1 MKASARGRPF
11 IKMNGLRNHFVIIDA
26 REDPFD
32 PDTPEA
38 VRICDQQVGVGADQL
53 IIMER
58 ARTVPD
64 ADTFMRIINM
74 DGREAEAC
82 GNATRCVAWLL
93 LEEQQCDSV
102 TIETLAGA
110 LRCERTGERR
120 VRCEM
125 GRVSMDWRRIPLRE
139 AHDTLHLDIGNGPLS
154 DAAAASVGNPHAVF
168 FVDDLD
174 AIDVARLAPPLQAH
188 PLFPEQANIG
198 VAQIQDGARMRLS
211 VYERGAG
218 LTMACGSGACA
229 AVFVAGARGLLDARR
244 ASIELPG
251 GTVDI
256 EIRAD
261 DVALMTGPV
270 DFNFEG
276 FL

>member
-1 MKASARGRPF
+1 MKAPVRGRPF
-11 IKMNGLRNHFVIIDA
+11 IKMNGLRNHFVIVDA
-26 REDPFD
+26 REEAFD
-32 PDTPEA
+32 PDTSE
-38 VRICDQQVGVGADQL
+38 VVHICDQQVGVGADQL
-53 IIMER
+53 IILER
-58 ARTVPD
+58 ARTVTGAD
-64 ADTFMRIINM
+64 AFMRIINM

-93 LEEQQCDSV
+93 LEERQRDDV

-110 LRCERTGERR
+110 LRCERIGKQR

-139 AHDTLHLDIGNGPLS
+139 ERDTLHLDISNGPLS

-174 AIDVARLAPPLQAH
+174 AIDVASLAQPLQQH

-198 VAQIQDGARMRLS
+198 VAQMQDGARMRLS

-229 AVFVAGARGLLDARR
+229 AVFVANARGLLDAPR
-244 ASIELPG
+244 ASVELPG

-261 DVALMTGPV
+261 DVALMSGPV

>member
-1 MKASARGRPF
+1 MKAPARGRPF
-11 IKMNGLRNHFVIIDA
+11 IKMNGLRNHFVIVDA
-26 REDPFD
+26 REEPFE
-32 PDTPEA
+32 PDTSG
-38 VRICDQQVGVGADQL
+38 VVKICDQQVGVGADQL
-53 IIMER
+53 IILER
-58 ARTVPD
+58 ARTVAGAD
-64 ADTFMRIINM
+64 AFMRIINM

-93 LEEQQCDSV
+93 LEERQGDDV

-110 LRCERTGERR
+110 LRCERIGKQL

-139 AHDTLHLDIGNGPLS
+139 ERDTLHLDIRNGALS

-174 AIDVARLAPPLQAH
+174 AIDVASLAPPLQVH

-198 VAQIQDGARMRLS
+198 VAQMQDGARMRLS

-229 AVFVAGARGLLDARR
+229 AVFVANARGLLDAPR
-244 ASIELPG
+244 ASVELPG

-261 DVALMTGPV
+261 DVALMSGPV

>member
-1 MKASARGRPF
+1 MKAPVRGRPF
-11 IKMNGLRNHFVIIDA
+11 IKMNGLRNHFVIVDA
-26 REDPFD
+26 REIPFD
-32 PDTPEA
+32 PDTPE
-38 VRICDQQVGVGADQL
+38 VVHICDQQVGVGADQL
-53 IIMER
+53 IVLER
-58 ARTVPD
+58 ARTATGAD
-64 ADTFMRIINM
+64 AFMRIINM

-93 LEEQQCDSV
+93 LEEQQGDAV

-110 LRCERTGERR
+110 LRCERIGKQL

-125 GRVSMDWRRIPLRE
+125 GRVSMDWRRIPLSE
-139 AHDTLHLDIGNGPLS
+139 ECDTLHLDIGNGPLS

-174 AIDVARLAPPLQAH
+174 AIDVAKLAPPLQEH

-198 VAQIQDGARMRLS
+198 IAQMLDGARMRLS

-229 AVFVAGARGLLDARR
+229 AVFIANARGLLDAPR
-244 ASIELPG
+244 ASVELPG
-251 GTVDI
+251 GKVDI

-261 DVALMTGPV
+261 DVALMSGPV

>member
-1 MKASARGRPF
+1 MKAPVRGRPF
-11 IKMNGLRNHFVIIDA
+11 IKMNGLRNHFVIVDA
-26 REDPFD
+26 RVRPFD
-32 PDTPEA
+32 PDKPE
-38 VRICDQQVGVGADQL
+38 VVHICDQQVGVGADQL
-53 IIMER
+53 IILER
-58 ARTVPD
+58 ARAVSGAD
-64 ADTFMRIINM
+64 AFMRIINM

-93 LEEQQCDSV
+93 LEEQQGDAV
-102 TIETLAGA
+102 TIETLAGG
-110 LRCERTGERR
+110 LRCERIGKQL

-139 AHDTLHLDIGNGPLS
+139 ECDTLHLDIRNGPLS

-174 AIDVARLAPPLQAH
+174 AIDIARLAPPLQEN

-198 VAQIQDGARMRLS
+198 VAQMQGGARMRLS

-229 AVFVAGARGLLDARR
+229 AVFVANARGLLDAPR
-244 ASIELPG
+244 ASVELPG
-251 GTVDI
+251 GKVDI

-261 DVALMTGPV
+261 DVALMSGPV

-276 FL
+276 YL

>member
-1 MKASARGRPF
+1 MKAPVRGRPF
-11 IKMNGLRNHFVIIDA
+11 IKMNGLRNHFVIVDA

-32 PDTPEA
+32 PDTSE
-38 VRICDQQVGVGADQL
+38 VVHICDQQVGVGADQL
-53 IIMER
+53 IILER
-58 ARTVPD
+58 ARTVTGAD
-64 ADTFMRIINM
+64 AFMRIVNM

-93 LEEQQCDSV
+93 LEEQHGDAV

-110 LRCERTGERR
+110 LRCERIGKQL

-125 GRVSMDWRRIPLRE
+125 GRVSMDWRRIPLCEER
-139 AHDTLHLDIGNGPLS
+139 DTLHLDIRNGPLS

-174 AIDVARLAPPLQAH
+174 AIDMARLAPPLQEN

-198 VAQIQDGARMRLS
+198 VAQMQDGARMRLS

-229 AVFVAGARGLLDARR
+229 AVFVANARGLLDAPR
-244 ASIELPG
+244 ASVELPG
-251 GTVDI
+251 GKVDI

-261 DVALMTGPV
+261 DVALMSGPV